1 MTNLKRSNPKLR
13 WLIVLPL
20 GAVLAAG
27 LFVAGAHARYGLI
40 RATTIK
46 IEAPDQVQPGK
57 AYDIRIHAA
66 GFPFGAGVDLSGDA
80 IRDRRGIEPIAWG
93 WNTYRVL
100 APSDTGFYALTARL
114 YAADEGDPKACE
126 VITPS
131 QVIWMPPAAMCLSRD
146 LDRAR
151 ARIEVVSTR

>member
-100 APSDTGFYALTARL
+100 APSDT
-114 YAADEGDPKACE
+114 
-126 VITPS
+126 
-131 QVIWMPPAAMCLSRD
+131 
-146 LDRAR
+146 
-151 ARIEVVSTR
+151 